1 MENPVEFGRA
11 LVIVTLMRRS
21 LLILLFAVLL
31 GVPLPVGAATG
42 RVLKVLPQFLD
53 LKGRNSISPSLYD
66 RDAYQA
72 HLRQHP
78 EARSARRFYV
88 QWKPKAATGTA
99 LKLRIELRGV
109 TEGNFPRQKTL
120 EADVKPG
127 TWGRWT
133 ELTLAGADYKS
144 FGEVTAW
151 RATLWEGETLLDE
164 QKSFLW

>member
-1 MENPVEFGRA
+1 M
-11 LVIVTLMRRS
+11 LVIVTFMRRP
-21 LLILLFAVLL
+21 LILLLAAAVLL
-31 GVPLPVGAATG
+31 GVTLPAGAASG

-72 HLRQHP
+72 YLRQHP
-78 EARSARRFYV
+78 QERSARRFYV
-88 QWKPKAATGTA
+88 QWKGKATA
-99 LKLRIELRGV
+99 GDTLKLRIELRGV

-120 EADVKPG
+120 ETNVKSA
-127 TWGRWT
+127 TWSRWT
-133 ELTLAGADYKS
+133 ELTLAGDDYKT

-151 RATLWEGETLLDE
+151 RTTLWDGETLLDE